1 MVVYDNRDNVF
12 SPTKGINAEVSCNYS
27 AQWLGLS
34 DDYGVI
40 NTNFL
45 SYVPVLSRLLS
56 SYLFQ
61 GSSLLGDA
69 SFYAYHFVQLRGI
82 QSMRY
87 QSDNT
92 IVAETG
98 WRYNIYKRYSI
109 LAFTGLGKAFQSTSN
124 FNDIDWA
131 YNVRTGFRDE
141 VAKSL

>member
-1 MVVYDNRDNVF
+1 M
-12 SPTKGINAEVSCNYS
+12 
-27 AQWLGLS
+27 
-34 DDYGVI
+34 
-40 NTNFL
+40 

-92 IVAETG
+92 IVAETE

-131 YNVRTGFRDE
+131 YNVSR
-141 VAKSL
+141 